1 MRDAR
6 GILYGEVRL
15 MWAAF
20 GGGRKRKDGRRDVGK
35 RKVGREKDTSERKR
49 AWFAAQLRSHLP
61 WERETFVKAIR
72 IRKIGQEIDIK
83 NVNTMFGISTA

>member
-20 GGGRKRKDGRRDVGK
+20 GGGRKRRLGRG
-35 RKVGREKDTSERKR
+35 KDTSERKR

-72 IRKIGQEIDIK
+72 IRKFGQEIEVK
-83 NVNTMFGISTA
+83 NVNMMFGMSTA